1 MKALIKFVSTCVVVL
16 SVLLCTACGGG
27 PSIPSLS
34 VKAPELEGG
43 KDWLNTTR
51 PLKLSD
57 LKGKVVLLDFW
68 NLSCVNCFHT
78 IPVLKALE
86 EHYPN
91 ELVIIGIHSPKYS
104 SERDTKPLREAVL
117 RMEMDHPVI
126 NDAEDQLWTAYGVKG
141 YPTIVLIDPNGGL
154 VKMMI
159 GERSYL
165 QLDKLVKQL
174 IDQYKK
180 SGQIDEK
187 PLAFKPE
194 RSEVQN
200 TPLLFPEKL
209 CVDPKRKMLFIADS
223 GHNRIVVADLAGKLL
238 KIIGTGKIGAKDGSY
253 SNAEFH
259 HPRGLAI
266 DGDNLYVADTQ
277 NQKIRKVDLEKQVV
291 STVSGDGQLTEILSP
306 PELGNAKDVRLNSP
320 WDLVAA
326 KNKIYIAMAGSHQ
339 LYVLDLASG
348 NMSVFAGSGT
358 EELHDGPL
366 LDADLAQPSGI
377 AFGGDKVYFIDSE
390 SNSIRTADINI
401 RTGKVKTLT
410 GKGLED
416 FGDIDGTFAKAF
428 LQHPLGVAV
437 AGKKVYVAD
446 TLNHKIKALDL
457 DSKMV
462 STVWGS
468 GKPGNADGEY
478 PQFNEPNG
486 IAYDGRKNL
495 YIADTNNNRIKV
507 GNLQTGMVSALKI
520 TGLTAPAKLN

>member
-1 MKALIKFVSTCVVVL
+1 M
-16 SVLLCTACGGG
+16 LCTACGGKG

-34 VKAPELEGG
+34 VKAPELDGG

-51 PLKLSD
+51 PLKLSE

-78 IPVLKALE
+78 IPILKALE
-86 EHYPN
+86 ERYPN

-104 SERDTKPLREAVL
+104 SERDTKLLREAAL
-117 RMEMDHPVI
+117 RMEMDHPII
-126 NDAEDQLWTAYGVKG
+126 NDAEDQLWNAYGVKG

-159 GERSYL
+159 GERTYS
-165 QLDKLVKQL
+165 QLDKQVKQL

-180 SGQIDEK
+180 DGQIDEK
-187 PLAFKPE
+187 PLTFTKE
-194 RSEVQN
+194 RSRIKD
-200 TPLLFPEKL
+200 TPLFFPEKL

-223 GHNRIVVADLAGKLL
+223 GHNRIVVTDLAGKLL
-238 KIIGTGKIGAKDGSY
+238 NVIGTGRIGAQDGPY
-253 SNAEFH
+253 AGAEFH
-259 HPRGLAI
+259 HPRGLTI
-266 DGDNLYVADTQ
+266 DDDNLYVADTQ
-277 NQKIRKVDLEKQVV
+277 NQKIRKVDLKKQIV
-291 STVSGDGQLTEILSP
+291 STVSGDGQLTEILGP
-306 PELGNAKDVRLNSP
+306 PELGKAKDVRLNSP
-320 WDLVAA
+320 WDLVVA

-339 LYVLDLASG
+339 LYLLDLAS
-348 NMSVFAGSGT
+348 NDMSVFAGSGT

-366 LDADLAQPSGI
+366 LEADLAQPSGI
-377 AFGGDKVYFIDSE
+377 AFGDNKIYFTDSE
-390 SNSIRTADINI
+390 SNSIRTADIDRRI
-401 RTGKVKTLT
+401 GKVKTLT

-416 FGDIDGTFAKAF
+416 FGDIDGTFVKAF

-437 AGKKVYVAD
+437 AGKKIYVAD

-468 GKPGNADGEY
+468 GKPGDADGEY

-486 IAYDGRKNL
+486 IAYDGQKNL
-495 YIADTNNNRIKV
+495 YIADTNNNAIKV
-507 GNLQTGMVSALKI
+507 GNLQTGMVSTLKI
-520 TGLTAPAKLN
+520 TGLTAPVKAN